1 MSKTQLKKTLQQM
14 SSEQISELVIELY
27 DARSE
32 AKEYLEFFL
41 NPDLDTKL
49 EKVRAAIKKEVNRQS
64 RGRNRAR
71 ATRLRRFIKDF
82 SSFNP
87 GAEPIADVMTYTMEQ
102 VCKTANGQ
110 MFKTSTQMSL
120 VRLLHDTVLKISD
133 AGMLDHYLP
142 RLQKAIDD
150 MESHWYRSNE
160 FKKALK
166 SELQDTLE
174 VL

>member
-1 MSKTQLKKTLQQM
+1 M
-14 SSEQISELVIELY
+14 SSEQLSELIVELY

-49 EKVRAAIKKEVNRQS
+49 DKVRGAIKKEVNRQS

-82 SSFNP
+82 ASFNP
-87 GAEPIADVMTYTMEQ
+87 GAEHVADVMTYTMEQ
-102 VCKTANGQ
+102 ICKTADDQ
-110 MFKTSTQMSL
+110 MFKASTQSSL
-120 VRLLHDTVLKISD
+120 VRLLHDTVVKSYE
-133 AGMLDHYLP
+133 AGMLDYYLP
-142 RLQKAIDD
+142 RLQKAIDS

-166 SELQDTLE
+166 SELKDTLDA
-174 VL
+174 L

>member
-14 SSEQISELVIELY
+14 SSEQLSELIIELY

-41 NPDLDTKL
+41 NPDIDTKL

-82 SSFNP
+82 GSFNP
-87 GAEPIADVMTYTMEQ
+87 GAEHVADVMTYTMEQ
-102 VCKTANGQ
+102 VCRTANDQ

-120 VRLLHDTVLKISD
+120 VRLLHDTVLKID
-133 AGMLDHYLP
+133 EAGMLDHYLP
-142 RLQKAIDD
+142 RLRSAIEE
-150 MESHWYRSNE
+150 MESHWYKSNE

-166 SELQDTLE
+166 AELEETLE
-174 VL
+174 AL